1 MQIAIVDDRAEDRAE
16 LSACLENYMKKHQLD
31 YTLTEFEDGE
41 NFLKAAA
48 QVNFQLVF
56 MDIYME
62 NMDGIETARRLR
74 QKNRLCKIV
83 FLTITEDY
91 ARMGYSLSASYYLL
105 KPLSLHQADFEEAME
120 LCQLKPPYEV
130 MTLSV
135 MADRQKLE
143 LPTEKILYIDYQ
155 NRMTRIHTA
164 ERVIPVSGGFQEVTA
179 ALQKDKRFLPCYR
192 GILINMDYI
201 SQVDSQ
207 TFRLI
212 NGEELPIALRNGK
225 QLRETYRQ
233 YVFSGMGGYRM
244 RMKQMHRRI
253 LEGCLACLL
262 CFTGS
267 IPAFAAETATPANA
281 DERRENPPGL
291 ESEASETRKSGTPE
305 TPEEVSLVLVT
316 EIQNEDELLSLPDF
330 TLPLRTTPSDDDLEE
345 IYQLALRY
353 QTVCATVTAGEE
365 IRQETFSVAWDFSA
379 IDQTTPGEYTAA
391 GRIELPKG
399 YAFGE
404 AVLQELQISVRVEEM
419 PPAVITSI
427 EQWYP
432 YTDAFAI
439 QQGSETETLENLFA
453 FSPYYLECYAENGTS
468 YTAVVEWDFS
478 GIDLNTVGLYHAAGR
493 LTAPENTIFADRVD
507 FPEISIPVSVQAP
520 GSPDINCFLVRRGG
534 LYFPWVT
541 PPGNLDKVSI
551 WLSKNNGSWNRLESG
566 VYVGQEMLSIATRL
580 LMPGSSYRLQ
590 VDYDGGQ
597 TGILSFTY
605 ADEIVLEGYHEGDR
619 DGGDAGG
626 NPPDTIIQPPPE
638 DTNNQD
644 DGFAD
649 RPSTKPPKPPAT
661 NGGGT
666 DSDDSEKAP
675 PVSEENDPA
684 DHEPSH
690 KSSEPS
696 WEGKDDSID
705 IDKDDFP
712 SEQSNGD
719 TEEDA
724 DSKNPD
730 FSEFFDETTDR
741 ISGTRFLMMLQTWE
755 QRAVFSK
762 QGITISIPKDAL
774 PEGIQNEDQIEVII
788 QKDTDGGFSFS
799 FSINGTALS
808 SLPDV
813 SVMLPCPN
821 DPATGTWFLCDESGV
836 EIPMTGYD
844 DAAKAVSFQ
853 ISHTGAYT
861 IIGKEDAVSL
871 AQAADTEHSRSPI
884 LLLIPACLLLLSAG
898 VFFLRRRR
906 K

>member
-1 MQIAIVDDRAEDRAE
+1 M
-16 LSACLENYMKKHQLD
+16 
-31 YTLTEFEDGE
+31 
-41 NFLKAAA
+41 
-48 QVNFQLVF
+48 
-56 MDIYME
+56 
-62 NMDGIETARRLR
+62 
-74 QKNRLCKIV
+74 
-83 FLTITEDY
+83 
-91 ARMGYSLSASYYLL
+91 
-105 KPLSLHQADFEEAME
+105 
-120 LCQLKPPYEV
+120 
-130 MTLSV
+130 
-135 MADRQKLE
+135 
-143 LPTEKILYIDYQ
+143 
-155 NRMTRIHTA
+155 RIK
-164 ERVIPVSGGFQEVTA
+164 EI
-179 ALQKDKRFLPCYR
+179 
-192 GILINMDYI
+192 
-201 SQVDSQ
+201 
-207 TFRLI
+207 
-212 NGEELPIALRNGK
+212 
-225 QLRETYRQ
+225 
-233 YVFSGMGGYRM
+233 
-244 RMKQMHRRI
+244 HRRI
-253 LEGCLACLL
+253 LGGCLACFL

-281 DERRENPPGL
+281 DGITGNPPGL
-291 ESEASETRKSGTPE
+291 ESEAPGTLDSKTPE
-305 TPEEVSLVLVT
+305 ASEEASLVLVT
-316 EIQNEDELLSLPDF
+316 EIQKEGELLSLPDF
-330 TLPLRTTPSDDDLEE
+330 TLPLRTTPSDDDLEK

-379 IDQTTPGEYTAA
+379 IDQTTPGEYTAT
-391 GRIELPKG
+391 GRIELPEG

-427 EQWYP
+427 EQWYS
-432 YTDAFAI
+432 YTDAFAV
-439 QQGSETETLENLFA
+439 QQGSPTETLENLFA

-520 GSPDINCFLVRRGG
+520 GIPDINCFLVRRGS

-541 PPGNLDKVSI
+541 PPGGLDEISV
-551 WLSKNNGSWNRLESG
+551 WLSENNGSWNRLESG

-580 LMPGSSYRLQ
+580 LTPGSSYRLQ

-605 ADEIVLEGYHEGDR
+605 ADEIVLEGYHDGDR

-638 DTNNQD
+638 HTDDQD

-649 RPSTKPPKPPAT
+649 RPSTKPPKPPVT
-661 NGGGT
+661 NDGGM
-666 DSDDSEKAP
+666 DS
-675 PVSEENDPA
+675 
-684 DHEPSH
+684 
-690 KSSEPS
+690 
-696 WEGKDDSID
+696 DDSID

-712 SEQSNGD
+712 SEQANGD
-719 TEEDA
+719 AEEDTALQQPPEVQTIAGASELAAPDPAWKLSENRKDSVQSAMTVPQEVA
-724 DSKNPD
+724 DSQNSA

-741 ISGTRFLMMLQTWE
+741 ISGTRFLMMLQIGE

-821 DPATGTWFLCDESGV
+821 DPAAGTLFLGDESGMEV
-836 EIPMTGYD
+836 PMTSYD
-844 DAAKAVSFQ
+844 DAAKAASFQ
-853 ISHTGAYT
+853 ISHTGTYT
-861 IIGKEDAVSL
+861 IAVKEDAASL
-871 AQAADTEHSRSPI
+871 AQAADTEHSWSPI
-884 LLLIPACLLLLSAG
+884 FFLIPVCLVLLSAG
-898 VFFLRRRR
+898 VFFLRRR
-906 K
+906 

>member
-1 MQIAIVDDRAEDRAE
+1 
-16 LSACLENYMKKHQLD
+16 
-31 YTLTEFEDGE
+31 
-41 NFLKAAA
+41 
-48 QVNFQLVF
+48 
-56 MDIYME
+56 
-62 NMDGIETARRLR
+62 
-74 QKNRLCKIV
+74 
-83 FLTITEDY
+83 
-91 ARMGYSLSASYYLL
+91 
-105 KPLSLHQADFEEAME
+105 
-120 LCQLKPPYEV
+120 
-130 MTLSV
+130 
-135 MADRQKLE
+135 
-143 LPTEKILYIDYQ
+143 
-155 NRMTRIHTA
+155 
-164 ERVIPVSGGFQEVTA
+164 
-179 ALQKDKRFLPCYR
+179 
-192 GILINMDYI
+192 
-201 SQVDSQ
+201 
-207 TFRLI
+207 
-212 NGEELPIALRNGK
+212 
-225 QLRETYRQ
+225 
-233 YVFSGMGGYRM
+233 
-244 RMKQMHRRI
+244 MHRRI

-267 IPAFAAETATPANA
+267 IPAFAAGTATPANA

-305 TPEEVSLVLVT
+305 TPEAPEEVSLILVT
-316 EIQNEDELLSLPDF
+316 EIQNEGKLLSLPDF

-345 IYQLALRY
+345 IYQLALQY

-379 IDQTTPGEYTAA
+379 IDQTTPGEYTAT
-391 GRIELPKG
+391 GRIELPEG
-399 YAFGE
+399 YSFGE
-404 AVLQELQISVRVEEM
+404 TVLQALQISVRVEEM
-419 PPAVITSI
+419 QPAVITSI
-427 EQWYP
+427 EKWYP
-432 YTDAFAI
+432 YTDAFAV
-439 QQGSETETLENLFA
+439 QQGSETKALEELFA
-453 FSPYYLECYAENGTS
+453 ASPYYLECYAENGTS

-478 GIDLNTVGLYHAAGR
+478 CIDLNTVGLYHAAGR

-520 GSPDINCFLVRRGG
+520 GSPDINCFLVRRGS

-541 PPGNLDKVSI
+541 PPGELDKISV
-551 WLSKNNGSWNRLESG
+551 WLSENNGSWNRLESG

-619 DGGDAGG
+619 DGGDADG

-638 DTNNQD
+638 DTDDQD

-649 RPSTKPPKPPAT
+649 RPSTKPPKPPVT
-661 NGGGT
+661 NDGGM

-675 PVSEENDPA
+675 SVSGENDPA

-712 SEQSNGD
+712 TEQANGD

-724 DSKNPD
+724 DSKSPD

-741 ISGTRFLMMLQTWE
+741 ISGTRFLMMLQTGK
-755 QRAVFSK
+755 QRAIFSK

-799 FSINGTALS
+799 FSINGTVLN

-821 DPATGTWFLCDESGV
+821 DPAAGTLFLCDESGV
-836 EIPMTGYD
+836 EVPMTGYD
-844 DAAKAVSFQ
+844 DTAKAASFQ
-853 ISHTGAYT
+853 ISHTGTYT
-861 IIGKEDAVSL
+861 IVGEEDTASL
-871 AQAADTEHSRSPI
+871 AHAADTEHSWSPI
-884 LLLIPACLLLLSAG
+884 FFLIPVCLLLLSAG
-898 VFFLRRRR
+898 VFFLRRR
-906 K
+906 

>member
-1 MQIAIVDDRAEDRAE
+1 
-16 LSACLENYMKKHQLD
+16 
-31 YTLTEFEDGE
+31 
-41 NFLKAAA
+41 
-48 QVNFQLVF
+48 
-56 MDIYME
+56 
-62 NMDGIETARRLR
+62 
-74 QKNRLCKIV
+74 
-83 FLTITEDY
+83 
-91 ARMGYSLSASYYLL
+91 
-105 KPLSLHQADFEEAME
+105 
-120 LCQLKPPYEV
+120 
-130 MTLSV
+130 
-135 MADRQKLE
+135 
-143 LPTEKILYIDYQ
+143 
-155 NRMTRIHTA
+155 
-164 ERVIPVSGGFQEVTA
+164 
-179 ALQKDKRFLPCYR
+179 
-192 GILINMDYI
+192 
-201 SQVDSQ
+201 
-207 TFRLI
+207 
-212 NGEELPIALRNGK
+212 
-225 QLRETYRQ
+225 
-233 YVFSGMGGYRM
+233 
-244 RMKQMHRRI
+244 MHRRI

-267 IPAFAAETATPANA
+267 IPAFAAETATPSNA
-281 DERRENPPGL
+281 DERREILPDL
-291 ESEASETRKSGTPE
+291 ESEASGTLESKTPE
-305 TPEEVSLVLVT
+305 ASEEVSLVLVT

-345 IYQLALRY
+345 IYQLALQY
-353 QTVCATVTAGEE
+353 QTVCATVTAGKE

-391 GRIELPKG
+391 GRIELPEG

-404 AVLQELQISVRVEEM
+404 AVLQELQISVRVKEM

-432 YTDAFAI
+432 YTDAFAV

-520 GSPDINCFLVRRGG
+520 GSPDINCFLVHRGS
-534 LYFPWVT
+534 LYFPWIT
-541 PPGNLDKVSI
+541 PPGELDEISV
-551 WLSKNNGSWNRLESG
+551 WLSENNGSWNRLESG

-580 LMPGSSYRLQ
+580 LAPGSSYRLQ

-619 DGGDAGG
+619 DGGDANG
-626 NPPDTIIQPPPE
+626 NPPDNIIQPPPE
-638 DTNNQD
+638 DTDDQD

-675 PVSEENDPA
+675 PVSGENNPT

-690 KSSEPS
+690 KPSEPS
-696 WEGKDDSID
+696 WVGKDDSID
-705 IDKDDFP
+705 KEEFP
-712 SEQSNGD
+712 SKQTNGD
-719 TEEDA
+719 AEEALEPDAGSDEPTIPESKNRKDSVQSAMTVPQEVA
-724 DSKNPD
+724 DSQNSA

-741 ISGTRFLMMLQTWE
+741 ISGTRFLMMLQTGE

-821 DPATGTWFLCDESGV
+821 APAAGTLFLCDESGV

-844 DAAKAVSFQ
+844 DAAKAASFQ
-853 ISHTGAYT
+853 ISHTGTYSIAV
-861 IIGKEDAVSL
+861 KEDAVFL

>member
-1 MQIAIVDDRAEDRAE
+1 M
-16 LSACLENYMKKHQLD
+16 
-31 YTLTEFEDGE
+31 
-41 NFLKAAA
+41 
-48 QVNFQLVF
+48 
-56 MDIYME
+56 
-62 NMDGIETARRLR
+62 
-74 QKNRLCKIV
+74 
-83 FLTITEDY
+83 
-91 ARMGYSLSASYYLL
+91 
-105 KPLSLHQADFEEAME
+105 
-120 LCQLKPPYEV
+120 
-130 MTLSV
+130 
-135 MADRQKLE
+135 
-143 LPTEKILYIDYQ
+143 
-155 NRMTRIHTA
+155 RIK
-164 ERVIPVSGGFQEVTA
+164 EI
-179 ALQKDKRFLPCYR
+179 
-192 GILINMDYI
+192 
-201 SQVDSQ
+201 
-207 TFRLI
+207 
-212 NGEELPIALRNGK
+212 
-225 QLRETYRQ
+225 
-233 YVFSGMGGYRM
+233 
-244 RMKQMHRRI
+244 HRRI
-253 LEGCLACLL
+253 LGGCLACLL
-262 CFTGS
+262 CLTGS

-281 DERRENPPGL
+281 DERREILPDL
-291 ESEASETRKSGTPE
+291 ESEAPGTLESKTPE
-305 TPEEVSLVLVT
+305 ASEEVSLVLVT
-316 EIQNEDELLSLPDF
+316 EIQKEDELLSLPDF

-365 IRQETFSVAWDFSA
+365 IRQETFPVVWDFSA
-379 IDQTTPGEYTAA
+379 IDQTTPGEYAAA
-391 GRIELPKG
+391 GRIELPEG

-432 YTDAFAI
+432 YTDAFAV

-478 GIDLNTVGLYHAAGR
+478 GIDLNTVGLYHAIGK
-493 LTAPENTIFADRVD
+493 LTAPANTAFAKGIA

-520 GSPDINCFLVRRGG
+520 GRPDINCFLSARGN
-534 LYFPWVT
+534 LHFPWVT
-541 PPGNLDKVSI
+541 PPGGLDEISV
-551 WLSKNNGSWNRLESG
+551 WLSENNGSWNRLESG

-638 DTNNQD
+638 DTDDQD

-649 RPSTKPPKPPAT
+649 RPSTKPPKPPVT
-661 NGGGT
+661 NDGGM
-666 DSDDSEKAP
+666 DS
-675 PVSEENDPA
+675 
-684 DHEPSH
+684 
-690 KSSEPS
+690 
-696 WEGKDDSID
+696 DDSID

-712 SEQSNGD
+712 SEQANGD
-719 TEEDA
+719 TEENTALQQPPEVRTIAGASELTVPDPAWKLSENRKEPVQSAMTVPQEVA
-724 DSKNPD
+724 DSQNSA

-741 ISGTRFLMMLQTWE
+741 ISGTRFLMMLQTGE

-762 QGITISIPKDAL
+762 QGITINIPKDAL

-813 SVMLPCPN
+813 SVMLPYPN
-821 DPATGTWFLCDESGV
+821 DPAAGTLFLCDESGV
-836 EIPMTGYD
+836 EVPMTGYD
-844 DAAKAVSFQ
+844 DTAKAASFQ
-853 ISHTGAYT
+853 ISHTGTYT
-861 IIGKEDAVSL
+861 IVGKEDAASL
-871 AQAADTEHSRSPI
+871 AQAADTEHSWSPI
-884 LLLIPACLLLLSAG
+884 FFFIPVCLVLLSAG
-898 VFFLRRRR
+898 EFFLRRRR

>member
-1 MQIAIVDDRAEDRAE
+1 
-16 LSACLENYMKKHQLD
+16 
-31 YTLTEFEDGE
+31 
-41 NFLKAAA
+41 
-48 QVNFQLVF
+48 
-56 MDIYME
+56 
-62 NMDGIETARRLR
+62 
-74 QKNRLCKIV
+74 
-83 FLTITEDY
+83 
-91 ARMGYSLSASYYLL
+91 
-105 KPLSLHQADFEEAME
+105 
-120 LCQLKPPYEV
+120 
-130 MTLSV
+130 
-135 MADRQKLE
+135 
-143 LPTEKILYIDYQ
+143 
-155 NRMTRIHTA
+155 
-164 ERVIPVSGGFQEVTA
+164 
-179 ALQKDKRFLPCYR
+179 
-192 GILINMDYI
+192 
-201 SQVDSQ
+201 
-207 TFRLI
+207 
-212 NGEELPIALRNGK
+212 
-225 QLRETYRQ
+225 
-233 YVFSGMGGYRM
+233 M

-262 CFTGS
+262 CFTCS
-267 IPAFAAETATPANA
+267 IPAFAAETATPSNA
-281 DERRENPPGL
+281 DERRENPPDL
-291 ESEASETRKSGTPE
+291 ESEAPGTLESKTPE
-305 TPEEVSLVLVT
+305 ASEEVSLVLVT
-316 EIQNEDELLSLPDF
+316 EIQKEDELLSLPDF

-345 IYQLALRY
+345 IYQLALQY

-391 GRIELPKG
+391 GRIELPEG

-432 YTDAFAI
+432 YTDAFAV

-520 GSPDINCFLVRRGG
+520 GSPDINCFLVRRGS
-534 LYFPWVT
+534 LYFPWIT

-580 LMPGSSYRLQ
+580 LAPGSGYRLQ

-638 DTNNQD
+638 DTDDQD

-649 RPSTKPPKPPAT
+649 RPSTKPSKPPAT
-661 NGGGT
+661 NGGRV
-666 DSDDSEKAP
+666 DSNDSEKTP

-712 SEQSNGD
+712 SEQANGD

-724 DSKNPD
+724 DSKSPD
-730 FSEFFDETTDR
+730 FSEFSDETTDR
-741 ISGTRFLMMLQTWE
+741 ISGTRFLMMLQTGE

-799 FSINGTALS
+799 FSINGTVLN

-821 DPATGTWFLCDESGV
+821 DPAAGTLFLCDESGV
-836 EIPMTGYD
+836 EVPMTGYD
-844 DAAKAVSFQ
+844 DTAKAASFQ
-853 ISHTGAYT
+853 ISHTGTYT
-861 IIGKEDAVSL
+861 IVGKKDTASL
-871 AQAADTEHSRSPI
+871 AHAADTEHSRSPI
-884 LLLIPACLLLLSAG
+884 FFLIPACLLLLSAG

>member
-1 MQIAIVDDRAEDRAE
+1 
-16 LSACLENYMKKHQLD
+16 
-31 YTLTEFEDGE
+31 
-41 NFLKAAA
+41 
-48 QVNFQLVF
+48 
-56 MDIYME
+56 
-62 NMDGIETARRLR
+62 
-74 QKNRLCKIV
+74 
-83 FLTITEDY
+83 
-91 ARMGYSLSASYYLL
+91 
-105 KPLSLHQADFEEAME
+105 
-120 LCQLKPPYEV
+120 
-130 MTLSV
+130 
-135 MADRQKLE
+135 
-143 LPTEKILYIDYQ
+143 
-155 NRMTRIHTA
+155 
-164 ERVIPVSGGFQEVTA
+164 
-179 ALQKDKRFLPCYR
+179 
-192 GILINMDYI
+192 
-201 SQVDSQ
+201 
-207 TFRLI
+207 
-212 NGEELPIALRNGK
+212 
-225 QLRETYRQ
+225 
-233 YVFSGMGGYRM
+233 
-244 RMKQMHRRI
+244 MHRRI

-267 IPAFAAETATPANA
+267 IPAFAAGTATPANA

-305 TPEEVSLVLVT
+305 TPEAPEEVSLILVT
-316 EIQNEDELLSLPDF
+316 EIQNEGKLLSLPDF

-345 IYQLALRY
+345 IYQLALQY

-391 GRIELPKG
+391 GRIELPEG

-404 AVLQELQISVRVEEM
+404 SVLQELLISVRVEEM

-432 YTDAFAI
+432 YTDAFAV

-520 GSPDINCFLVRRGG
+520 GSPDINCFLVRRGS

-638 DTNNQD
+638 DTDDQE
-644 DGFAD
+644 DGFTD

-661 NGGGT
+661 NGGRV
-666 DSDDSEKAP
+666 DSNDSEKTP

-690 KSSEPS
+690 KPSEPS
-696 WEGKDDSID
+696 LDGKDDSID

-712 SEQSNGD
+712 SEQANGD

-724 DSKNPD
+724 DSKSPD
-730 FSEFFDETTDR
+730 FSEFSDETTDR
-741 ISGTRFLMMLQTWE
+741 ISGTRFLMMLQTGE

-788 QKDTDGGFSFS
+788 QKDADGGFSFS
-799 FSINGTALS
+799 FSINGTALN

-813 SVMLPCPN
+813 SVMLPYPN
-821 DPATGTWFLCDESGV
+821 DPAAGTWFLCDESGV
-836 EIPMTGYD
+836 EVPMTGYD
-844 DAAKAVSFQ
+844 DAAKAASFQ

-861 IIGKEDAVSL
+861 IVGKEDAVL

-898 VFFLRRRR
+898 VFFLRRR

>member
-1 MQIAIVDDRAEDRAE
+1 
-16 LSACLENYMKKHQLD
+16 
-31 YTLTEFEDGE
+31 
-41 NFLKAAA
+41 
-48 QVNFQLVF
+48 
-56 MDIYME
+56 
-62 NMDGIETARRLR
+62 
-74 QKNRLCKIV
+74 
-83 FLTITEDY
+83 
-91 ARMGYSLSASYYLL
+91 
-105 KPLSLHQADFEEAME
+105 
-120 LCQLKPPYEV
+120 
-130 MTLSV
+130 
-135 MADRQKLE
+135 
-143 LPTEKILYIDYQ
+143 
-155 NRMTRIHTA
+155 
-164 ERVIPVSGGFQEVTA
+164 
-179 ALQKDKRFLPCYR
+179 
-192 GILINMDYI
+192 
-201 SQVDSQ
+201 
-207 TFRLI
+207 
-212 NGEELPIALRNGK
+212 
-225 QLRETYRQ
+225 
-233 YVFSGMGGYRM
+233 M
-244 RMKQMHRRI
+244 RMKQIHRRI
-253 LEGCLACLL
+253 LGGCLACFL

-281 DERRENPPGL
+281 DEITEILPDL
-291 ESEASETRKSGTPE
+291 ESEASETLDNGTPGTPE
-305 TPEEVSLVLVT
+305 APEEVSLILVT
-316 EIQNEDELLSLPDF
+316 KIQNEGELLSLPDF

-345 IYQLALRY
+345 VYQLALQY

-391 GRIELPKG
+391 GRIELPEG

-404 AVLQELQISVRVEEM
+404 AVLRELQISVRVEEM

-432 YTDAFAI
+432 YTDAFAV
-439 QQGSETETLENLFA
+439 QQGSGTEALEALFA
-453 FSPYYLECYAENGTS
+453 ASPYYLECYAENGTS

-478 GIDLNTVGLYHAAGR
+478 GIDLNTVGLYHATGR

-520 GSPDINCFLVRRGG
+520 GSPDINCFLVRRGS

-541 PPGNLDKVSI
+541 PPGGLDEISV
-551 WLSKNNGSWNRLESG
+551 WLSENNGSWNRLESG

-580 LMPGSSYRLQ
+580 LTPGSSYRLQ

-638 DTNNQD
+638 DTDDQD
-644 DGFAD
+644 DSFAD
-649 RPSTKPPKPPAT
+649 RPSTKPPKPPVT
-661 NGGGT
+661 NDGGM

-675 PVSEENDPA
+675 SVSGENDPT
-684 DHEPSH
+684 DH

-696 WEGKDDSID
+696 WDRKDDSIN
-705 IDKDDFP
+705 KEEFP
-712 SEQSNGD
+712 SQQANDDAEDALEPDAGSDEPAIPEIETPVVSDQP
-719 TEEDA
+719 EENTALQQPPESA
-724 DSKNPD
+724 DSKKPV

-741 ISGTRFLMMLQTWE
+741 ISGTRFLMMLQTGE

-799 FSINGTALS
+799 FSINGTVLN

-813 SVMLPCPN
+813 SVMLPYPN
-821 DPATGTWFLCDESGV
+821 DPAAGTLFLCDESGV
-836 EIPMTGYD
+836 EVPMTDYD
-844 DAAKAVSFQ
+844 DTAKAASFQ
-853 ISHTGAYT
+853 ISHTGTYT
-861 IIGKEDAVSL
+861 IVGKEDTASL
-871 AQAADTEHSRSPI
+871 AHAADTEHSWSPI
-884 LLLIPACLLLLSAG
+884 FFLIPACLLLLSAG
-898 VFFLRRRR
+898 VFFLRRR

>member
-1 MQIAIVDDRAEDRAE
+1 
-16 LSACLENYMKKHQLD
+16 
-31 YTLTEFEDGE
+31 
-41 NFLKAAA
+41 
-48 QVNFQLVF
+48 
-56 MDIYME
+56 
-62 NMDGIETARRLR
+62 
-74 QKNRLCKIV
+74 
-83 FLTITEDY
+83 
-91 ARMGYSLSASYYLL
+91 
-105 KPLSLHQADFEEAME
+105 
-120 LCQLKPPYEV
+120 
-130 MTLSV
+130 
-135 MADRQKLE
+135 
-143 LPTEKILYIDYQ
+143 
-155 NRMTRIHTA
+155 
-164 ERVIPVSGGFQEVTA
+164 
-179 ALQKDKRFLPCYR
+179 
-192 GILINMDYI
+192 
-201 SQVDSQ
+201 
-207 TFRLI
+207 
-212 NGEELPIALRNGK
+212 
-225 QLRETYRQ
+225 
-233 YVFSGMGGYRM
+233 M
-244 RMKQMHRRI
+244 RMKEIHRRI
-253 LEGCLACLL
+253 LGGCLACLL

-281 DERRENPPGL
+281 DEITEILPDL
-291 ESEASETRKSGTPE
+291 ESEAPGTLDNGTPE
-305 TPEEVSLVLVT
+305 TPEAPEEVSLILVT
-316 EIQNEDELLSLPDF
+316 EIQNEGELLSLPDF

-345 IYQLALRY
+345 IYQLALQY

-379 IDQTTPGEYTAA
+379 IDQTTPGEYAA
-391 GRIELPKG
+391 TGRIELPEG

-432 YTDAFAI
+432 YTDAFAV
-439 QQGSETETLENLFA
+439 QQGSPTETLENLFA

-478 GIDLNTVGLYHAAGR
+478 GIDLNTVGLYHATGR

-520 GSPDINCFLVRRGG
+520 GSPDINCFLVRRGS
-534 LYFPWVT
+534 LYFPWVA
-541 PPGNLDKVSI
+541 PSGELDEISV
-551 WLSKNNGSWNRLESG
+551 WLSENNGSWNRLESG

-580 LMPGSSYRLQ
+580 LTPGSSYRLQ

-638 DTNNQD
+638 DTDDQD
-644 DGFAD
+644 DGFTD
-649 RPSTKPPKPPAT
+649 RPSTKPPKPPVT
-661 NGGGT
+661 NDGGM
-666 DSDDSEKAP
+666 DSDDSEDALEP
-675 PVSEENDPA
+675 DAGSDEPTIPEIETPVVSDQPEENTALQQPP
-684 DHEPSH
+684 ES
-690 KSSEPS
+690 
-696 WEGKDDSID
+696 
-705 IDKDDFP
+705 
-712 SEQSNGD
+712 
-719 TEEDA
+719 A
-724 DSKNPD
+724 DSKKPV

-741 ISGTRFLMMLQTWE
+741 ISGTRFLMMLQTGE

-799 FSINGTALS
+799 FSINGTALN

-813 SVMLPCPN
+813 SVMLPYPN
-821 DPATGTWFLCDESGV
+821 DPAADTLFLGDESGV

-844 DAAKAVSFQ
+844 DAAKAASFQ
-853 ISHTGAYT
+853 ISHTGTYT
-861 IIGKEDAVSL
+861 LAVKEDAVSL
-871 AQAADTEHSRSPI
+871 AHAADTEHSRSPI

-898 VFFLRRRR
+898 EFFLRRRR

>member
-1 MQIAIVDDRAEDRAE
+1 
-16 LSACLENYMKKHQLD
+16 
-31 YTLTEFEDGE
+31 
-41 NFLKAAA
+41 
-48 QVNFQLVF
+48 
-56 MDIYME
+56 
-62 NMDGIETARRLR
+62 
-74 QKNRLCKIV
+74 
-83 FLTITEDY
+83 
-91 ARMGYSLSASYYLL
+91 
-105 KPLSLHQADFEEAME
+105 
-120 LCQLKPPYEV
+120 
-130 MTLSV
+130 
-135 MADRQKLE
+135 
-143 LPTEKILYIDYQ
+143 
-155 NRMTRIHTA
+155 
-164 ERVIPVSGGFQEVTA
+164 
-179 ALQKDKRFLPCYR
+179 
-192 GILINMDYI
+192 
-201 SQVDSQ
+201 
-207 TFRLI
+207 
-212 NGEELPIALRNGK
+212 
-225 QLRETYRQ
+225 
-233 YVFSGMGGYRM
+233 M

-262 CFTGS
+262 CFTCS
-267 IPAFAAETATPANA
+267 IPAFAAETATPSNA

-305 TPEEVSLVLVT
+305 TPEASEEVSLVLVT
-316 EIQNEDELLSLPDF
+316 EIQKEDELLSLPDF
-330 TLPLRTTPSDDDLEE
+330 TLPLRTTPSDDDLED

-353 QTVCATVTAGEE
+353 QTVCATVTAGKE

-379 IDQTTPGEYTAA
+379 IDQTTPGKYTAA
-391 GRIELPKG
+391 GRIELPEG

-432 YTDAFAI
+432 YTDAFAV

-507 FPEISIPVSVQAP
+507 LPEISIPVSVQAP
-520 GSPDINCFLVRRGG
+520 GSPDINCFLVRRGS

-597 TGILSFTY
+597 TGILSFSY

-638 DTNNQD
+638 DTDDQD

-649 RPSTKPPKPPAT
+649 RHSTKPPKPPAT

-666 DSDDSEKAP
+666 NSDDSEKAP
-675 PVSEENDPA
+675 PVSGENKPT
-684 DHEPSH
+684 DHKP
-690 KSSEPS
+690 SEPS
-696 WEGKDDSID
+696 WVGKDDSID
-705 IDKDDFP
+705 KEEFP
-712 SEQSNGD
+712 SKQTNGD
-719 TEEDA
+719 AEEALEPDAGSDEPTIPESKNRKDSVQSAMTVPQEGA
-724 DSKNPD
+724 DSQNSA

-741 ISGTRFLMMLQTWE
+741 ISGTRFLMMLQTGE
-755 QRAVFSK
+755 QRAIFSK
-762 QGITISIPKDAL
+762 QGITISIPKDTL

-821 DPATGTWFLCDESGV
+821 DPAAGTWFLCDESGV

-844 DAAKAVSFQ
+844 DAAKAASFQ
-853 ISHTGAYT
+853 ISHTGTYT
-861 IIGKEDAVSL
+861 IAVKEDAISL

>member
-1 MQIAIVDDRAEDRAE
+1 
-16 LSACLENYMKKHQLD
+16 
-31 YTLTEFEDGE
+31 
-41 NFLKAAA
+41 
-48 QVNFQLVF
+48 
-56 MDIYME
+56 
-62 NMDGIETARRLR
+62 
-74 QKNRLCKIV
+74 
-83 FLTITEDY
+83 
-91 ARMGYSLSASYYLL
+91 
-105 KPLSLHQADFEEAME
+105 
-120 LCQLKPPYEV
+120 
-130 MTLSV
+130 
-135 MADRQKLE
+135 
-143 LPTEKILYIDYQ
+143 
-155 NRMTRIHTA
+155 
-164 ERVIPVSGGFQEVTA
+164 
-179 ALQKDKRFLPCYR
+179 
-192 GILINMDYI
+192 
-201 SQVDSQ
+201 
-207 TFRLI
+207 
-212 NGEELPIALRNGK
+212 
-225 QLRETYRQ
+225 
-233 YVFSGMGGYRM
+233 M

-262 CFTGS
+262 CFTCS
-267 IPAFAAETATPANA
+267 IPAFAAETATPSNA
-281 DERRENPPGL
+281 DERREILPDL
-291 ESEASETRKSGTPE
+291 ESETPGTLESKTPEASE
-305 TPEEVSLVLVT
+305 EVFLVLVT
-316 EIQNEDELLSLPDF
+316 EIQKEDELLSLPDF

-345 IYQLALRY
+345 IYQLALQY

-365 IRQETFSVAWDFSA
+365 IRQETFSVAWDFSD
-379 IDQTTPGEYTAA
+379 IDQTTPGKYTAA
-391 GRIELPKG
+391 GRIELPEG

-404 AVLQELQISVRVEEM
+404 AVLQELQIPVRVEEM
-419 PPAVITSI
+419 TPAVITSI

-432 YTDAFAI
+432 YTNAFALP
-439 QQGSETETLENLFA
+439 QGSEIEALEELFA
-453 FSPYYLECYAENGTS
+453 ASPYYLECYVENGTS

-478 GIDLNTVGLYHAAGR
+478 CIDLNTVGLYHATGR
-493 LTAPENTIFADRVD
+493 LTAPKNTVFADRVD
-507 FPEISIPVSVQAP
+507 FPEITIPVSVQAP
-520 GSPDINCFLVRRGG
+520 DRPDINCFLAARGN
-534 LYFPWVT
+534 LYFPWVA
-541 PPGNLDKVSI
+541 PPGEQDKISV
-551 WLSKNNGSWNRLESG
+551 WLSENNGSWNQLENG
-566 VYVGQEMLSIATRL
+566 IYVGREMLSIATRL
-580 LMPGSSYRLQ
+580 LTPGSGYRLQ

-638 DTNNQD
+638 DTDDQD

-649 RPSTKPPKPPAT
+649 RPSTKPLRSPAT

-666 DSDDSEKAP
+666 DSDDSKKAP
-675 PVSEENDPA
+675 PVSGENDPA
-684 DHEPSH
+684 DHKP
-690 KSSEPS
+690 SEPS
-696 WEGKDDSID
+696 WDGKDDSID

-712 SEQSNGD
+712 SEQANGD

-724 DSKNPD
+724 DSKSPD

-741 ISGTRFLMMLQTWE
+741 ISGTRFLMMLQTGE

-762 QGITISIPKDAL
+762 QGITINIPKDAL

-799 FSINGTALS
+799 FSINGTVLN

-821 DPATGTWFLCDESGV
+821 DPAAGTWFLCDESGV

-861 IIGKEDAVSL
+861 IVGKEDAVSL

-884 LLLIPACLLLLSAG
+884 LLLIPTCLLLLSAG

>member
-1 MQIAIVDDRAEDRAE
+1 
-16 LSACLENYMKKHQLD
+16 
-31 YTLTEFEDGE
+31 
-41 NFLKAAA
+41 
-48 QVNFQLVF
+48 
-56 MDIYME
+56 
-62 NMDGIETARRLR
+62 
-74 QKNRLCKIV
+74 
-83 FLTITEDY
+83 
-91 ARMGYSLSASYYLL
+91 
-105 KPLSLHQADFEEAME
+105 
-120 LCQLKPPYEV
+120 
-130 MTLSV
+130 
-135 MADRQKLE
+135 
-143 LPTEKILYIDYQ
+143 
-155 NRMTRIHTA
+155 
-164 ERVIPVSGGFQEVTA
+164 
-179 ALQKDKRFLPCYR
+179 
-192 GILINMDYI
+192 
-201 SQVDSQ
+201 
-207 TFRLI
+207 
-212 NGEELPIALRNGK
+212 
-225 QLRETYRQ
+225 
-233 YVFSGMGGYRM
+233 M
-244 RMKQMHRRI
+244 RMKQIHRRI
-253 LEGCLACLL
+253 LGGCLACFL

-281 DERRENPPGL
+281 DEITEILPDL
-291 ESEASETRKSGTPE
+291 ESEASETLDNGTPE
-305 TPEEVSLVLVT
+305 TPEAPEEVSLILVT
-316 EIQNEDELLSLPDF
+316 EIQNEGELRSLPDF

-345 IYQLALRY
+345 VYQLALQY

-391 GRIELPKG
+391 GRIELPEG

-404 AVLQELQISVRVEEM
+404 AVLRELQISVRVEEM

-432 YTDAFAI
+432 YTDAFAV
-439 QQGSETETLENLFA
+439 QQGSGTEALEALFA
-453 FSPYYLECYAENGTS
+453 ASPYYLECYAENGTS

-478 GIDLNTVGLYHAAGR
+478 GIDLNTVGLYHATGR

-520 GSPDINCFLVRRGG
+520 GSPDINCFLVRRGS
-534 LYFPWVT
+534 LYFPWVA
-541 PPGNLDKVSI
+541 PSGELDEISV
-551 WLSKNNGSWNRLESG
+551 WLSENNGSWNRLESG

-580 LMPGSSYRLQ
+580 LTPGSSYRLQ

-638 DTNNQD
+638 DTDDQD

-649 RPSTKPPKPPAT
+649 RPSTKPLRSPAT

-666 DSDDSEKAP
+666 NSDDSEKAP
-675 PVSEENDPA
+675 PVSGENDPA
-684 DHEPSH
+684 DHKP
-690 KSSEPS
+690 SEPS
-696 WEGKDDSID
+696 RVGKDDSID

-712 SEQSNGD
+712 SEQANGD
-719 TEEDA
+719 TEEDTALQQPPEVRTIAGAPELTAPNPALKLSENRKDSVQSAITVPQEVA
-724 DSKNPD
+724 DSQNSA

-741 ISGTRFLMMLQTWE
+741 ISGTRFLMMLQTGE

-799 FSINGTALS
+799 FSINGTVLN

-813 SVMLPCPN
+813 SVMLPYPN
-821 DPATGTWFLCDESGV
+821 APAAGTLFLCDESGV

-844 DAAKAVSFQ
+844 DTAKAASFQ
-853 ISHTGAYT
+853 ISHTGTYT
-861 IIGKEDAVSL
+861 IVGKEDTASL
-871 AQAADTEHSRSPI
+871 AHAADTEHSWPPI
-884 LLLIPACLLLLSAG
+884 FFFIPVCLVLLSAG
-898 VFFLRRRR
+898 EFFLRRRR

>member
-1 MQIAIVDDRAEDRAE
+1 
-16 LSACLENYMKKHQLD
+16 
-31 YTLTEFEDGE
+31 
-41 NFLKAAA
+41 
-48 QVNFQLVF
+48 
-56 MDIYME
+56 
-62 NMDGIETARRLR
+62 
-74 QKNRLCKIV
+74 
-83 FLTITEDY
+83 
-91 ARMGYSLSASYYLL
+91 
-105 KPLSLHQADFEEAME
+105 
-120 LCQLKPPYEV
+120 
-130 MTLSV
+130 
-135 MADRQKLE
+135 
-143 LPTEKILYIDYQ
+143 
-155 NRMTRIHTA
+155 
-164 ERVIPVSGGFQEVTA
+164 
-179 ALQKDKRFLPCYR
+179 
-192 GILINMDYI
+192 
-201 SQVDSQ
+201 
-207 TFRLI
+207 
-212 NGEELPIALRNGK
+212 
-225 QLRETYRQ
+225 
-233 YVFSGMGGYRM
+233 M
-244 RMKQMHRRI
+244 RMKEIHRRI
-253 LEGCLACLL
+253 LGGCLACLL

-291 ESEASETRKSGTPE
+291 ESEASETLEIGTPE
-305 TPEEVSLVLVT
+305 APEASEEVSLVLVT

-345 IYQLALRY
+345 IYQLALQY

-391 GRIELPKG
+391 GRIELPEG

-432 YTDAFAI
+432 YTDAFAV
-439 QQGSETETLENLFA
+439 QQGSETETLENWFA

-520 GSPDINCFLVRRGG
+520 GSPDINCFLVRRGS

-580 LMPGSSYRLQ
+580 LTPGSSYRLQ

-626 NPPDTIIQPPPE
+626 NPPDTIIQTPPE
-638 DTNNQD
+638 DTDDQD

-649 RPSTKPPKPPAT
+649 RPSTKPSKPPAT
-661 NGGGT
+661 NGGRV
-666 DSDDSEKAP
+666 DSNDSEKTP

-712 SEQSNGD
+712 SEQANGD

-724 DSKNPD
+724 DSKSPD
-730 FSEFFDETTDR
+730 FSEFSDETTDR
-741 ISGTRFLMMLQTWE
+741 ISGTRFLMMLQTGE

-821 DPATGTWFLCDESGV
+821 DPAAGTLFLCDESGV
-836 EIPMTGYD
+836 EVPMTGYD
-844 DAAKAVSFQ
+844 DTAKAASFQ
-853 ISHTGAYT
+853 ISHTGTYT
-861 IIGKEDAVSL
+861 IVGKEDTASL
-871 AQAADTEHSRSPI
+871 AHAADTEHSWSPI
-884 LLLIPACLLLLSAG
+884 FFFIPVCLVVLSAG
-898 VFFLRRRR
+898 EFFLRRRR

>member
-1 MQIAIVDDRAEDRAE
+1 
-16 LSACLENYMKKHQLD
+16 
-31 YTLTEFEDGE
+31 
-41 NFLKAAA
+41 
-48 QVNFQLVF
+48 
-56 MDIYME
+56 
-62 NMDGIETARRLR
+62 
-74 QKNRLCKIV
+74 
-83 FLTITEDY
+83 
-91 ARMGYSLSASYYLL
+91 
-105 KPLSLHQADFEEAME
+105 
-120 LCQLKPPYEV
+120 
-130 MTLSV
+130 
-135 MADRQKLE
+135 
-143 LPTEKILYIDYQ
+143 
-155 NRMTRIHTA
+155 
-164 ERVIPVSGGFQEVTA
+164 
-179 ALQKDKRFLPCYR
+179 
-192 GILINMDYI
+192 
-201 SQVDSQ
+201 
-207 TFRLI
+207 
-212 NGEELPIALRNGK
+212 
-225 QLRETYRQ
+225 
-233 YVFSGMGGYRM
+233 
-244 RMKQMHRRI
+244 MHRRI

-345 IYQLALRY
+345 IYQLALQY
-353 QTVCATVTAGEE
+353 QTVCATVTVGEE
-365 IRQETFSVAWDFSA
+365 IRQETFPVVWDFSA

-391 GRIELPKG
+391 GRIELPEG

-432 YTDAFAI
+432 YTDAFAV
-439 QQGSETETLENLFA
+439 QQGSPTETLENLFA

-478 GIDLNTVGLYHAAGR
+478 GIDLNTVGLYYVAGR
-493 LTAPENTIFADRVD
+493 LTAPANTAFAEGIA

-520 GSPDINCFLVRRGG
+520 GRPDINCFLSARGN
-534 LYFPWVT
+534 LHFPWVT
-541 PPGNLDKVSI
+541 PPGGLDEISV
-551 WLSKNNGSWNRLESG
+551 WLSENNGSWNRLESG
-566 VYVGQEMLSIATRL
+566 VYVGQEMLSIGTRL
-580 LMPGSSYRLQ
+580 LTPGSSYRLQ

-619 DGGDAGG
+619 DGGDARG
-626 NPPDTIIQPPPE
+626 NPPETIIQPPPE
-638 DTNNQD
+638 DTADQD

-649 RPSTKPPKPPAT
+649 RPSTKPPKPPVT
-661 NGGGT
+661 NDGGM
-666 DSDDSEKAP
+666 DS
-675 PVSEENDPA
+675 
-684 DHEPSH
+684 
-690 KSSEPS
+690 
-696 WEGKDDSID
+696 DDSID

-712 SEQSNGD
+712 SEQANGD
-719 TEEDA
+719 TEEDTALQQPPEVQTIAGASELTVPDPAWKLSENRKEPVQSAMTVPPESA
-724 DSKNPD
+724 DSKSPD

-741 ISGTRFLMMLQTWE
+741 ISGTRFLMMLQTGA
-755 QRAVFSK
+755 QRAIFSK

-799 FSINGTALS
+799 FSINGTVLN

-813 SVMLPCPN
+813 SVMLPYPN
-821 DPATGTWFLCDESGV
+821 DPAAGTLFLCDESGV
-836 EIPMTGYD
+836 EVPMTGYD
-844 DAAKAVSFQ
+844 DTAKAASFQ
-853 ISHTGAYT
+853 ISHTGTYT
-861 IIGKEDAVSL
+861 IVGKEDTAFL
-871 AQAADTEHSRSPI
+871 AHAADTGHSWSPI
-884 LLLIPACLLLLSAG
+884 FFLIPACLLLLSAG